1 MARLNW
7 NETMKHAATLLATAA
22 LLTFTLA
29 RAAEPES
36 GFKSLFNGKDL
47 AGWEGRPEI
56 FSVKDGLIHAET
68 TAANPLKKNTFLIY
82 TAAEFGDFELRFDYR
97 VTGGNSGMQYRS
109 ERMPDFVLKGYQSDF
124 ENTNR
129 FTGMFFEE
137 NGRMFMAY
145 PGEYVTV
152 KPLTDAT
159 KAKDKR
165 AKATLDKVKFA
176 TTEEAFSHIKDATAW
191 HSMTIIARG
200 NTFVH
205 ILDGRVMSVA
215 VDEDAANFRKTGLL
229 GLQVHQGSPMTVDLK
244 NLRIRT
250 L

>member
-1 MARLNW
+1 
-7 NETMKHAATLLATAA
+7 MKTTSLILLALATAFP
-22 LLTFTLA
+22 LH
-29 RAAEPES
+29 AAEPEFQLLFD
-36 GFKSLFNGKDL
+36 GKSL
-47 AGWEGRPEI
+47 AGWAGRSDI

-82 TAAEFGDFELRFDYR
+82 TNAEFADFELRFDYR

-109 ERMPDFVLKGYQSDF
+109 EVIGEFVLKGYQSDF

-152 KPLTDAT
+152 KPLGQLTPDEAKQKNKP
-159 KAKDKR
+159 KAR
-165 AKATLDKVKFA
+165 LDKVKFA
-176 TTEEAFSHIKDATAW
+176 TTEEVFSHVADPTAW
-191 HSMTIIARG
+191 HSMTILAKG

-215 VDEDAANFRKTGLL
+215 VDEDAANFRKRGLI
-229 GLQVHQGSPMTVDLK
+229 GLQVHQGPPMTVDLK
-244 NLRIRT
+244 NVRIRE
-250 L
+250 LK